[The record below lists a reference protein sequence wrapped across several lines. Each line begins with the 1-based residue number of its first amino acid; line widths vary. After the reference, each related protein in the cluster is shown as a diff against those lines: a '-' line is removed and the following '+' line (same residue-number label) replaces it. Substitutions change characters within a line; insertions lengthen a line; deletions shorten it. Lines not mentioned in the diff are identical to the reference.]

1 MGDRERKLLLS
12 LLKDQRV
19 ASLAVLVQEAPY
31 ASLVPFAM
39 TGDLSAALI
48 HTSRLAR
55 HSEGLATGASFCLLV
70 HEPDTSHETNPAQ
83 LARVSLEG
91 RVRSF
96 GRDEEAYG
104 PARDLYLAKFPKSQ
118 ITFDLADFTLH
129 ALQIE
134 RCRFVAGFAQT
145 YNLMT
150 QELTALVRTD

>member
-1 MGDRERKLLLS
+1 MGDRERELLLS
-12 LLKDQRV
+12 LLRNQRV
-19 ASLAVLVQEAPY
+19 ASLAVLVREHPY

-55 HSEGLATGASFCLLV
+55 HSEGLASGAFFSLLI
-70 HEPDTSHETNPAQ
+70 HEPDVSQDTNPAQ

-91 RVRSF
+91 RISPYERT
-96 GRDEEAYG
+96 EEAYI

-145 YNLMT
+145 FNLT
-150 QELTALVRTD
+150 SAELSALT